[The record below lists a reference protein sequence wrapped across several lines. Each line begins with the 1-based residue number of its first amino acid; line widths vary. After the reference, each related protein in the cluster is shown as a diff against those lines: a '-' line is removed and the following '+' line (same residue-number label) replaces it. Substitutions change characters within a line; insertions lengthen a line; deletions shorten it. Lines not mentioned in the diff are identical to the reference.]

1 MATSNNGPAVNTN
14 LSLSAEGQRRLR
26 RRESVRGY
34 YNDGG
39 GNRGNCTYGIGI
51 LLHRGPCTAEELA
64 RPLTAAQIESSFRA
78 AVRQAERAVQRG
90 VNRHQ
95 LTQEQFDALASF
107 AFNTGAGR
115 AQRVFQRVNRGDLAG
130 AAAAIRGYTFTS
142 RNGHMVPM
150 PGLVSRR
157 REESAPF
164 QPSRQP

>member
-1 MATSNNGPAVNTN
+1 MATSNSGPAINNN

-51 LLHRGPCTAEELA
+51 LLHRGPCTSEELA

-78 AVRQAERAVQRG
+78 AVREAERAVRRN
-90 VNRHQ
+90 VNRRQ
-95 LTQEQFDALASF
+95 LTQEQFDALVSF
-107 AFNTGAGR
+107 TFNTGAGR
-115 AQRVFQRVNRGDLAG
+115 AHRVLQRVNQGDLAG
-130 AAAAIRGYTFTS
+130 AAAAIRGYTFSS
-142 RNGHMVPM
+142 RNGRMIPM

-157 REESAPF
+157 LEESAPF
-164 QPSRQP
+164 RPTRQE